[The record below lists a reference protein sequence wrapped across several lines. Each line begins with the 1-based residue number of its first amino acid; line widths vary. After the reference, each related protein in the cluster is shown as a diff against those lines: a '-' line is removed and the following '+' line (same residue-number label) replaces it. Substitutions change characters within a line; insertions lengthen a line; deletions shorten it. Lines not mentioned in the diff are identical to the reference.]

1 MHPLIFATHNEN
13 KVQEIRSLLGTAF
26 DLISLREAGI
36 LEEIPESHDTLEANA
51 LEKSRTIYAQTGKDC
66 FSEDTGLEVRA
77 LGGEPGVYS
86 ARYAGPGKDPAANIR
101 LLLEKLQGKTVR
113 EARFR
118 TVISLILGEK
128 EYLFE
133 GTCPGRIL
141 QEVRGQK
148 GFGYDPVFVPDGAD
162 RCFAEMSLE
171 EKNRYSHRAKAF
183 HKLLDFL
190 KQTADGPNSL

>member
-1 MHPLIFATHNEN
+1 MRPLIFATHNEN
-13 KVQEIRSLLGTAF
+13 KVQEIRSLLGGAF

-36 LEEIPESHDTLEANA
+36 PDEVPEPHDTLEANA
-51 LEKSRTIYAQTGKDC
+51 LEKSRTIYARTGKDC
-66 FSEDTGLEVRA
+66 FSEDTGLEVMA

-86 ARYAGPGKDPAANIR
+86 ARYAGSEKDAAANIR
-101 LLLEKLQGKTVR
+101 LLLEKLQGNTHR
-113 EARFR
+113 DARFR
-118 TVISLILGEK
+118 TVISLILAGK

-133 GTCPGRIL
+133 GTCAGRIL

-148 GFGYDPVFVPDGAD
+148 GFGYDPVFLPDGAD

-183 HKLLDFL
+183 HKLLAFL
-190 KQTADGPNSL
+190 KQPADGPNPL